1 MGTNEILVLFDVQ
14 YCAGCHKKTVFF
26 QRLDLFLLHLVLE
39 RVIVKEEWSILPK
52 LYAFTLIELLI
63 AIVIF
68 SLLSALVLPPNF
80 AYQNRRAVSLKSWE
94 IKRSLE
100 LARSIAI
107 AKYRRVKACPADK
120 NYACVSQLAKR
131 FLVFEDINADHQ
143 WSLDEP
149 IYQDIAIGDFKIKL
163 SAVGRP
169 YIRFKPTGE
178 SMESGNVMIC
188 NPSKSDFARQ
198 VIVFS
203 SGRIRF
209 SIDKDADGYDEKS
222 GIPIDCKNN

>member
-1 MGTNEILVLFDVQ
+1 MLGNKLINGFEFRSEPVNF
-14 YCAGCHKKTVFF
+14 GF
-26 QRLDLFLLHLVLE
+26 
-39 RVIVKEEWSILPK
+39 SIM
-52 LYAFTLIELLI
+52 ELLVVL
-63 AIVIF
+63 IVF
-68 SLLSALVLPPNF
+68 SCLSIMVIPSYF
-80 AYQNRRAVSLKSWE
+80 DYQNRLNIGLKAWE

-100 LARSIAI
+100 LARSIAV
-107 AKYRRVKACPADK
+107 AKYRRVKACPADE

-131 FLVFEDINADHQ
+131 FLVFEDVNADHQ

-149 IYQDIAIGDFKIKL
+149 IYKDIAIGDFKIKL

-169 YIRFKPTGE
+169 FIRFKPTGE

-209 SIDKDADGYDEKS
+209 SIDKNADGYDEKS
-222 GIPIDCKNN
+222 GIPIDCKYN